1 MEQLSTLLKKLDDQ
15 LNCFISLYQA
25 TKDENAQLIKKIDF
39 LESSVL
45 QLQSILEEKRTLLD
59 VKNDESLFAA
69 MLIEDLLHNLSTLCP
84 LSSPLSTPLKE
95 HPYQENSHDF
105 NVLASSSS
113 EEEFLS

>member
-69 MLIEDLLHNLSTLCP
+69 MLIEDLLHDLSTLCP
-84 LSSPLSTPLKE
+84 IPFPLPTSLKE
-95 HPYQENSHDF
+95 HSHQDNSHAFD
-105 NVLASSSS
+105 VVSQSSS
-113 EEEFLS
+113 EEGFLS